1 MPVAVGK
8 EPLLAAQTMYHILVC
23 NKGRVKASHRKGMQ
37 GSEQAPKGMT
47 GPALEEV
54 KKQFNKGTYLK

>member
-1 MPVAVGK
+1 
-8 EPLLAAQTMYHILVC
+8 
-23 NKGRVKASHRKGMQ
+23 MQ

-54 KKQFNKGTYLK
+54 KKQFTKGTYLK